1 MNKNLVGPF
10 RLRSSY
16 RKKDLAILGDLTV
29 TIEMLSS
36 KLGWDTDLNQLSVK
50 QLDIIVNKKK

>member
-16 RKKDLAILGDLTV
+16 RKKDLTVLGDLSV
-29 TIEMLSS
+29 TIEMLAS
-36 KLGWDTDLNQLSVK
+36 KLGWENELNQLVIK
-50 QLDIIVNKKK
+50 ELDLIVI

>member
-29 TIEMLSS
+29 TIEMLAS
-36 KLGWDTDLNQLSVK
+36 KLGWEHELNQLVTK
-50 QLDIIVNKKK
+50 QLDLIVI